1 MLSDVVHRYG
11 RAMTSARPDVL
22 IIGAGVSGLTTAVRL
37 AEAGMRVRIRAQR
50 RPERST
56 SAAAGAIWDPIYA
69 NHPLVLSWSTR
80 SYQVFS
86 DLAGAGRPEVRLVPG
101 VEASRKPIPS
111 PDWAHDLPGFRDC
124 AAAELPGGF
133 ASGWRYTAPLID
145 MPPYLAYLEQRL
157 TAAGGVLEIGHVR
170 SLDEDLGPVVVNC
183 TGIGA
188 RDLVP
193 DPEVEP
199 IRGQLVAVRNPG
211 VREFFA
217 EHTEEL
223 DEMTYLLPQGDVL
236 LLGGSADK
244 GQGDDE
250 PDLEVA
256 AGILARCS
264 GIVPAIATAEV
275 LGHRTGIR
283 PQRPEIRL
291 EHERLNGRD
300 VVHNYGHSGAGVSLS
315 WGCADRVLELLRD
328 LA

>member
-1 MLSDVVHRYG
+1 MMS
-11 RAMTSARPDVL
+11 SARPDVL
-22 IIGAGVSGLTTAVRL
+22 TIGAGVSGLTTAVRL
-37 AEAGMRVRIRAQR
+37 AEAGVRVHVRAQH

-69 NHPLVLSWSTR
+69 NHPLVLRWSAR
-80 SYQVFS
+80 SYRVFC
-86 DLAGAGRPEVRLVPG
+86 DMVAAGRPEVQLVPG
-101 VEASRKPIPS
+101 VEASRRPIPA
-111 PDWAHDLPGFRDC
+111 PGWAHDLPGFREC

-133 ASGWRYTAPLID
+133 ASGWRYTAPIID
-145 MPPYLAYLEQRL
+145 MPPYLAYLERRL
-157 TAAGGVLEIGHVR
+157 IAAGGALEIGQVR
-170 SLDEDLGPVVVNC
+170 SLGEDLAPVVVNC

-188 RDLVP
+188 RELVP

-211 VREFFA
+211 VTEFFA

-223 DEMTYLLPQGDVL
+223 EEMTYLLPQGDVL

-244 GQGDDE
+244 GQCDPE
-250 PDLEVA
+250 PDQDVA
-256 AGILARCS
+256 AGIVARCA
-264 GIVPAIATAEV
+264 GIVPAIATARV

-291 EHERLNGRD
+291 EHQQVGGRH

-315 WGCADRVLELLRD
+315 WGCADSVLEIVRD
-328 LA
+328 LL